1 MAQVSHSTSQDHI
14 ATAFHFF
21 KVNNG
26 LEVLFFALAS
36 PAEVSMAVGASVDAD
51 ESVILANWP
60 TPREEEMGRV
70 YGRGLCAGSG
80 FSAVF
85 FANATRR
92 TEDGRA

>member
-36 PAEVSMAVGASVDAD
+36 PAEVSMVVGASVDAD

-70 YGRGLCAGSG
+70 YGRGPYAGSMG
-80 FSAVF
+80 TVCGARV
-85 FANATRR
+85 
-92 TEDGRA
+92 